1 MDAEKKNMQHNKKKH
16 THTTQI
22 NNKPDTMNDENDDH
36 IFVYKRMH
44 FEPFYVANHIH
55 HMQRHTYRE

>member
-1 MDAEKKNMQHNKKKH
+1 MDAEKKNMQHKNL
-16 THTTQI
+16 QI
-22 NNKPDTMNDENDDH
+22 NNKPDTMNDENNDH

-55 HMQRHTYRE
+55 HMQRHTYKE